1 MDLDEGWG
9 GLGQLLPLLG
19 NEHLQHAGLFLGT
32 GETAAAETV

>member
-19 NEHLQHAGLFLGT
+19 NEHLQHAGT
-32 GETAAAETV
+32 GDTAATETV